1 MSLLHLRLVVV
12 VLVVLAV
19 ETDLSLENKGAR
31 KVGKKWREKELRV
44 NVPIFVVFSNLL
56 NL

>member
-1 MSLLHLRLVVV
+1 MSLLRLVVV
-12 VLVVLAV
+12 VLVVFAV

-31 KVGKKWREKELRV
+31 KIEKKLIERELRA
-44 NVPIFVVFSNLL
+44 NVSIFVVSSNLL